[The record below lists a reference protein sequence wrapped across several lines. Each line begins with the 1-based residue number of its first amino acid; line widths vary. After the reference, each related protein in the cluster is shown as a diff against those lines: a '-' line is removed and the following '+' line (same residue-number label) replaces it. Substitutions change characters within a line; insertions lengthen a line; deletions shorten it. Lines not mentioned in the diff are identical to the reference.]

1 MKGLI
6 IRIKSERC
14 ITVLEVPVFLF
25 AEENRAKI
33 A

>member
-6 IRIKSERC
+6 IRIKSESC
-14 ITVLEVPVFLF
+14 VTVLEVAVFLF
-25 AEENRAKI
+25 AEENRAKF